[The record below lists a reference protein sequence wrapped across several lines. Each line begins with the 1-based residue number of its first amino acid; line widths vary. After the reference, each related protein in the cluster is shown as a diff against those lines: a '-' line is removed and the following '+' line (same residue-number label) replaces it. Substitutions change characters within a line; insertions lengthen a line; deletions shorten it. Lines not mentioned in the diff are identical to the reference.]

1 MNKHLYPYRRKILA
15 FLIFNLLLSACAPKT
30 NNKDVK
36 SDNKG
41 KDIDIN
47 SINVEAAKTIEED
60 CKSGYLPDTVSK
72 ETSASDQDSDSDN
85 DNDNENNYDKM
96 RFEYYDK
103 IRKDDLFHPYYQCFI
118 RLEDISD
125 KDMPKWKDSV
135 ITLYEMFLK
144 EFNYQS
150 FKAELLE
157 YTGEYNDELKFVDG
171 YIEKEKRFLPGYS
184 KIYETQTFDH
194 EKYKATYLKA
204 YSIIENTA
212 KLLDNQISEGRNFNS
227 EDFKVSSKD
236 ECINILLG
244 NNYKKLYNIGDILTF
259 GDPNYKLKYK
269 VIGFI
274 NKGTKI
280 ISSNTLAEENELD
293 NFIIVPHYIPSY
305 EASNKTEAYN
315 LKFQIATLLDGYIKI
330 EEKDKIS
337 DELYEHYYD
346 KIKSMAK
353 KCELE
358 DLIVLARIPVDFK
371 MTDK

>member
-1 MNKHLYPYRRKILA
+1 MIKKSNILKLILIIFLGITILCSSCTQTTDNHKFGKENKTNRIE
-15 FLIFNLLLSACAPKT
+15 NV
-30 NNKDVK
+30 NNKDIANSV
-36 SDNKG
+36 DNNHKNENLHDY
-41 KDIDIN
+41 DIKLKQI
-47 SINVEAAKTIEED
+47 
-60 CKSGYLPDTVSK
+60 P
-72 ETSASDQDSDSDN
+72 ASNQDSDN
-85 DNDNENNYDKM
+85 DNSYDVL

-103 IRKDDLFHPYYQCFI
+103 IRKDGLFQPYYQCFI

-125 KDMPKWKDSV
+125 KDNPQWKDSV

-157 YTGEYNDELKFVDG
+157 YTGEYNGELKFLDG

-184 KIYETQTFDH
+184 ETYEAKNFDN
-194 EKYKATYLKA
+194 EKYTSTYLKA

-227 EDFKVSSKD
+227 EDFKINSK
-236 ECINILLG
+236 ENYINILLG
-244 NNYKKLYNIGDILTF
+244 NNYKKIYNIGDILTF
-259 GDPNYKLKYK
+259 GDSNYKLKYK

-280 ISSNTLAEENELD
+280 ISTNTLAKENELD
-293 NFIIVPHYIPSY
+293 NFIIVPHYIPTY

>member
-1 MNKHLYPYRRKILA
+1 MIKKSNILKLIL
-15 FLIFNLLLSACAPKT
+15 FLGITVLCSSCTQTTDNHKFGKESKT
-30 NNKDVK
+30 NRIENVNNKDITNSVDNNQKNENLHDYDIKLKQTPASNQDTENDK
-36 SDNKG
+36 SD
-41 KDIDIN
+41 D
-47 SINVEAAKTIEED
+47 E
-60 CKSGYLPDTVSK
+60 L
-72 ETSASDQDSDSDN
+72 
-85 DNDNENNYDKM
+85 

-103 IRKDDLFHPYYQCFI
+103 ISKDNSFYPYYQCFI

-125 KDMPKWKDSV
+125 KYNPKWKESI

-157 YTGEYNDELKFVDG
+157 YIGEYNGELKFVDG

-184 KIYETQTFDH
+184 KIYKTQTFDNK
-194 EKYKATYLKA
+194 KYKATYLKA

-227 EDFKVSSKD
+227 KDFKISSKD
-236 ECINILLG
+236 EYINILLG
-244 NNYKKLYNIGDILTF
+244 NNYRQLYNIGDILIF

-280 ISSNTLAEENELD
+280 ISTNTLAKENELD
-293 NFIIVPHYIPSY
+293 NFIIVPHYIPTY
-305 EASNKTEAYN
+305 EASNKTDAYN

-330 EEKDKIS
+330 KEKGKIS
-337 DELYEHYYD
+337 DELYENYHD
-346 KIKSMAK
+346 KVKSMAK
-353 KCELE
+353 ECGLN
-358 DLIVLARIPVDFK
+358 DLIELARIPVDFK
-371 MTDK
+371 TINK